1 MPFATRSPHFQHG
14 YSDADQKQN
23 AQILFDMLLSSSSL
37 SSIPVWEGGAQ
48 KVKAAEIFQGGIM
61 RELLYCTC
69 YYLPAD
75 NVATRSTSRKYTE
88 YFKNPQSNTSL
99 CKQNNTHTVD

>member
-1 MPFATRSPHFQHG
+1 MKTEAILVGSSMPFATRSPHFQHG
-14 YSDADQKQN
+14 YSNAGQKQN

-37 SSIPVWEGGAQ
+37 SSIPVWEGGVQ
-48 KVKAAEIFQGGIM
+48 QVKAAEVFQGGM

-75 NVATRSTSRKYTE
+75 NVATRSSY
-88 YFKNPQSNTSL
+88 
-99 CKQNNTHTVD
+99 